1 MSEIDCNTVTN
12 RQYPPKAYC
21 MLSLWN
27 LFRLALVCSC
37 MLFAVLVSMVYSL
50 NRASLGVS
58 MRNDR
63 NTISPLQVL
72 LNKDQNMAEDLQ
84 ETDCGLLRKINEHST
99 LELKTLVI
107 AETIVP
113 HEDKERLSV
122 YVRQQLEASDVLTE
136 LQKDAVLTMVILA
149 PIEASV
155 NKEETGAGGSLR
167 NSAVLALL
175 KHHHDNIHF
184 LLIGVRAEPRLG
196 WKQISSSERNAW
208 NDVLSRVLYNKV
220 RVEAKNYVMHNEVH
234 EIIGQS
240 RQGKVEDVQNDASCS
255 FQEKK

>member
-1 MSEIDCNTVTN
+1 
-12 RQYPPKAYC
+12 
-21 MLSLWN
+21 
-27 LFRLALVCSC
+27 
-37 MLFAVLVSMVYSL
+37 
-50 NRASLGVS
+50 
-58 MRNDR
+58 
-63 NTISPLQVL
+63 
-72 LNKDQNMAEDLQ
+72 
-84 ETDCGLLRKINEHST
+84 

-113 HEDKERLSV
+113 HEDKEKLSV

-184 LLIGVRAEPRLG
+184 LLIGYLFVLNYSHVELTLHESHL
-196 WKQISSSERNAW
+196 QLFCQYFLLSESC
-208 NDVLSRVLYNKV
+208 L
-220 RVEAKNYVMHNEVH
+220 H
-234 EIIGQS
+234 GQ
-240 RQGKVEDVQNDASCS
+240 VI
-255 FQEKK
+255 

>member
-63 NTISPLQVL
+63 NSISPLQVL

-84 ETDCGLLRKINEHST
+84 CI
-99 LELKTLVI
+99 I
-107 AETIVP
+107 YTISI
-113 HEDKERLSV
+113 HLCFSW
-122 YVRQQLEASDVLTE
+122 
-136 LQKDAVLTMVILA
+136 
-149 PIEASV
+149 
-155 NKEETGAGGSLR
+155 
-167 NSAVLALL
+167 LL
-175 KHHHDNIHF
+175 K
-184 LLIGVRAEPRLG
+184 V
-196 WKQISSSERNAW
+196 
-208 NDVLSRVLYNKV
+208 
-220 RVEAKNYVMHNEVH
+220 
-234 EIIGQS
+234 
-240 RQGKVEDVQNDASCS
+240 
-255 FQEKK
+255 